1 MEKILIFDSDTSHAE
16 ALSVYLERHQYD
28 VEIAGTDGEVMDLF
42 ARQRFQIVLADPFS
56 NKGSIEWLG
65 LLHKLKNAQPLT
77 QIIVYSS
84 QGMLQEIMERLGTE
98 ALCYLSK
105 PVNSVALNVAL
116 GHAREWISLKSKLDR
131 YSHQLGLLHT
141 AQNQYRQLFNEVP
154 CYISVQDRNF
164 RVTAT
169 NRLFKEDFG
178 TEVGSHCYEIYK
190 HRTTQCP
197 NCPVA
202 DTFKDG
208 MPHQTEEVVT
218 SKSGRQYNVLTWT
231 APIHD
236 EQGNITQVMEMS
248 TNITQIRELQDHL
261 TSLGLMLGSMS
272 HGVKGMLTAL
282 DGGIYQLE
290 MGLKKNNPER
300 VDIAFSQ
307 IKEMAERIRKMVLQI
322 LYYAKSREL
331 QYQWVDAHRL
341 ARTVMETVFPVAE
354 QNGVSFKADID
365 PGLGFCDADSNW
377 LQAALVNFL
386 ENAVEACKQDPENK
400 THEVWFQARTQGA
413 DRICF
418 EVTDNGVG
426 MDQET
431 QDRMFTLFF
440 SSKGS
445 KGTGL
450 GMFIANHVI
459 RQHGG
464 SIKVTSSIGEGTTSL
479 ICLPREHV
487 EKMHGVTSGHLET
500 DPPSSTV
507 ALPLPAGNSDGYH

>member
-28 VEIAGTDGEVMDLF
+28 VEIAGTDGEALDLV
-42 ARQRFQIVLADPFS
+42 AKERFQIILADPLAM
-56 NKGSIEWLG
+56 GHAGWID
-65 LLHKLKNAQPLT
+65 LLHKLKSAQPLT

-98 ALCYLSK
+98 GLAYLPK
-105 PVNSVALNVAL
+105 PVSSVALNVAL
-116 GHAREWISLKSKLDR
+116 AQAREWIALKSKLDR
-131 YSHQLGLLHT
+131 YSHQLELLHT
-141 AQNQYRQLFNEVP
+141 AQNQYQQLFDEVP

-164 RVTAT
+164 RITAT

-178 TEVGSHCYEIYK
+178 TEVGSHCFEIYK

-208 MPHQTEEVVT
+208 LPHQTEEVVT

-231 APIHD
+231 APILD
-236 EQGNITQVMEMS
+236 DQGHIAQVMEMS

-290 MGLKKNNPER
+290 MGLKKSNPAR
-300 VDIAFSQ
+300 VNAAFSQ

-322 LYYAKSREL
+322 LYYAKSRQL
-331 QYQWVDAHRL
+331 QYQRVDVHRL
-341 ARTVMETVFPVAE
+341 ARTVMETVYPLAE
-354 QNGVSFKADID
+354 QSGVSFKADIE
-365 PGLGFCDADSNW
+365 PALGWCDADANW

-386 ENAVEACKQDPENK
+386 ENAVEACKQDLQQK
-400 THEVWFQARTQGA
+400 DHQVWFQARPQGM
-413 DRICF
+413 DRLCF

-431 QDRMFTLFF
+431 QEKMFTLFF

-459 RQHGG
+459 TQHGG
-464 SIKVTSSIGEGTTSL
+464 TIQVKSTLGEGTTSL
-479 ICLPREHV
+479 ICLPRDRARSV
-487 EKMHGVTSGHLET
+487 QA
-500 DPPSSTV
+500 P
-507 ALPLPAGNSDGYH
+507 PLPQSIE